1 MSQRLHFHYV
11 LQLWIRWVLLLVREA
26 QLRREWCSFGSG
38 WNEYDAE
45 GMGLARCGV
54 ELQSAAESRRKYE
67 KLGREELGREELGR
81 LLVSKSEGPATRL
94 AFEERRAG
102 YHAHTISIQC
112 RR

>member
-11 LQLWIRWVLLLVREA
+11 LRLWIRWVPLLVREA

-54 ELQSAAESRRKYE
+54 ELQNAADSRRKYE

-81 LLVSKSEGPATRL
+81 EQAPAREGGETQRKQEEHGRL
-94 AFEERRAG
+94 ARE
-102 YHAHTISIQC
+102 
-112 RR
+112 